1 MKAYRFNHKS
11 QTQTYSFLTVVAVVL
26 GFFILMGM
34 EEYKLSKEVA
44 YLIVVALS
52 GVSVL
57 SAIKKASKRIE
68 EVMIEE
74 DVYTFYFMNKLKS
87 SVKIP
92 RKKVSVV
99 VDKDFVEFKYLTGE
113 FIGRAERSALEKS
126 YSWEDLLENIE

>member
-26 GFFILMGM
+26 GFLIFMGM
-34 EEYKLSKEVA
+34 EEYNLSKEVA